1 MLRIDLIRDN
11 PDYVIDALKKRGEDL
26 SFVSKIRD
34 FDTQRRALI
43 TERDLLRS
51 QHNSI
56 SKEYGSLVKNKTD
69 DSTRLNALRESTKN
83 INEKITTLQDELT
96 GIDKSLDDLLL
107 RIPNIPLESVPEG
120 FDESANKI
128 LRDEGIFPVFD
139 FQPRPHWEL
148 GENLGII
155 DFQRGI
161 KISGSRFYILAGLGA
176 RLQRALISW
185 MLDVHTREHNYI
197 EIIPPVMVKGKT
209 LEGSGNLPKFSENLY
224 RDIEEDFWWI
234 PTAEVALTGLH
245 SEEILSIDI
254 LPLNYVSHTPCFRRE
269 KAAHGR
275 ETRGIKRL
283 HQFDKIEMY
292 KITHPDDS
300 EEAFFQLVEQAEKLC
315 KLLNLP
321 YRIVELCSG
330 DLGFQSAKTYDIE
343 VWAAGSEEWLEVSS
357 CSNCIEFQA
366 VRSNIRFRESNG
378 AKPSFV
384 HTLNGSG
391 LAIPRILIAILEN
404 NQLSDGRVSIPEV
417 LRPYMGC
424 DIIG

>member
-11 PDYVIDALKKRGEDL
+11 PDYVIDALKKRGEDT

-56 SKEYGSLVKNKTD
+56 SKEYGSLVKNNTD

-83 INEKITTLQDELT
+83 INEKITTLQDELS

-185 MLDVHTREHNYI
+185 MLDVHTKEHNYI

-245 SEEILSIDI
+245 SEEILSIDS

-283 HQFDKIEMY
+283 HQFDKVELY

-366 VRSNIRFRESNG
+366 VRSNIRFRESTG

-404 NQLSDGRVSIPEV
+404 NQLSDGKVSIPEV